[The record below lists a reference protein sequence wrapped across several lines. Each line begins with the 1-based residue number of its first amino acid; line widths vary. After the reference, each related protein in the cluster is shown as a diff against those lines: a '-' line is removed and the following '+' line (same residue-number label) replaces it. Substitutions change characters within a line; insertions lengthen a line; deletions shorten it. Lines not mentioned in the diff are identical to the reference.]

1 MLRSYGDGIDGN
13 GLIVLGTMYN
23 GDDTHDK
30 LGDKNYV
37 VNNLWDINVVTWII
51 VKLIGVSYLIGLG
64 FSGLCV
70 RCYLGSG

>member
-1 MLRSYGDGIDGN
+1 MELMGM

-37 VNNLWDINVVTWII
+37 FNNLWDINVVTWII
-51 VKLIGVSYLIGLG
+51 VKFIGVS
-64 FSGLCV
+64 
-70 RCYLGSG
+70 